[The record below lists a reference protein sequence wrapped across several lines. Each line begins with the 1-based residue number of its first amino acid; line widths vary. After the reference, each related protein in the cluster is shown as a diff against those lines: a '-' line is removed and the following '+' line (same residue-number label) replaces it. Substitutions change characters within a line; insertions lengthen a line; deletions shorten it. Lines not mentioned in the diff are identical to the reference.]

1 MTNGK
6 ILVAFFVALLAVAIT
21 GTDTPG
27 VGFAKECTDGLDNDV
42 DGGIDW
48 LDSECRD
55 YPFADGLGEVF
66 TAIGADYLADYYE
79 VSSWDYDYQYRPGM
93 NDADWCIS
101 EESKQ
106 ASYDAIQTYSGGKD
120 RAGDDYRLWAAQNCP

>member
-27 VGFAKECTDGLDNDV
+27 IGFRKECTDGLDNDA

-48 LDSECRD
+48 VDSNCRD
-55 YPFADGLGEVF
+55 YPFADGLGEVY
-66 TAIGADYLADYYE
+66 TAIGADYLGDYYE

-93 NDADWCIS
+93 NDADWCINTVD
-101 EESKQ
+101 KQ
-106 ASYDAIQTYSGGKD
+106 TAYDATQNYSGGKD
-120 RAGDDYRLWAAQNCP
+120 RAGDDYRLWVAQNCP